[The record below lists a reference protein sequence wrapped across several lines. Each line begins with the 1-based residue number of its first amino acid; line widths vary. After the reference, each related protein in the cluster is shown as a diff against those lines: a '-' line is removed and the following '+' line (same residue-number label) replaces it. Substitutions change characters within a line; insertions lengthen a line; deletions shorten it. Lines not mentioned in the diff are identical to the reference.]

1 MKLSH
6 LLSCLSVPVADL
18 PDREITDITEDSR
31 KCHAGA
37 LFVCVEGFRS
47 DGHRYASAA
56 YAAGCRVFVAQKE
69 LNLPRDAVVVFV
81 ESSQN
86 ALALLA
92 CRFYGDPSHRLT
104 VFGITGTKGKTTTA
118 LMLQKILNANG
129 VACG

>member
-56 YAAGCRVFVAQKE
+56 YAAGCRAFVAQKE
-69 LNLPRDAVVVFV
+69 LDLPRDAAVVLV

-104 VFGITGTKGKTTTA
+104 VLA
-118 LMLQKILNANG
+118 LRAPRERPPPR
-129 VACG
+129 